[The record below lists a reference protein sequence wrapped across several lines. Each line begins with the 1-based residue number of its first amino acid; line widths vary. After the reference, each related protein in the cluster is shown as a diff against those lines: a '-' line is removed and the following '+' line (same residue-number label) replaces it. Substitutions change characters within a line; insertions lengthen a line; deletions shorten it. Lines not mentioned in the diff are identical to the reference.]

1 MYMYKLFI
9 LDKKIKFD
17 FIEMVIICI
26 DKGYQGY
33 KIFFGLIVF

>member
-17 FIEMVIICI
+17 FIEMVIVCI
-26 DKGYQGY
+26 DKGY
-33 KIFFGLIVF
+33 